1 MRNHTICLIIIP
13 YWNFSMGAVHTS
25 HEIDLF
31 KLVYKNK
38 KTPRMRRVKLRRL
51 S

>member
-13 YWNFSMGAVHTS
+13 YWNFSMGAVYTS

-38 KTPRMRRVKLRRL
+38 KNTPHAQSETQKT
-51 S
+51 